1 MLNPCWI
8 ISTGMTKGSDRQMG
22 MEMNETNRM
31 TVVNTLPVHDATQ
44 LTEGGDLALIKL
56 EDQLY
61 TLRITRAGKLLLT
74 K

>member
-1 MLNPCWI
+1 MD
-8 ISTGMTKGSDRQMG
+8 MTNTDKSK
-22 MEMNETNRM
+22 M
-31 TVVNTLPVHDATQ
+31 TIVNTLPVHDATT
-44 LTEGGDLALIKL
+44 LTEGGELALIRL

>member
-1 MLNPCWI
+1 
-8 ISTGMTKGSDRQMG
+8 MG

>member
-1 MLNPCWI
+1 MDMTSPGNP
-8 ISTGMTKGSDRQMG
+8 K
-22 MEMNETNRM
+22 M
-31 TVVNTLPVHDATQ
+31 TVVNTLPVHDATT